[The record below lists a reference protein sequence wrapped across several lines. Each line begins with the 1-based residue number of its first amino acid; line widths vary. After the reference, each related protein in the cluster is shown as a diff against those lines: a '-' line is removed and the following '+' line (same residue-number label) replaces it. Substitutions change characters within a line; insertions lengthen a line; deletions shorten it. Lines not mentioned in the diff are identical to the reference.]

1 MPPLLLPPALA
12 LLLLSLLLAGALL
25 IIALLLPVSLA
36 AALLDDEL
44 EEELDELLDELDD
57 DAGVLLLLP
66 HAVTTSAPAIIR
78 PSAAEVFNRMN
89 FPFLGDHRPD
99 GQQSSFQS
107 QG

>member
-1 MPPLLLPPALA
+1 MPPAPPLLLPALTLA
-12 LLLLSLLLAGALL
+12 LLLLLLLSLLAGALL
-25 IIALLLPVSLA
+25 EESLELA
-36 AALLDDEL
+36 TLEEL

-89 FPFLGDHRPD
+89 FPFLGDHRSVD
-99 GQQSSFQS
+99 RQSSIQS